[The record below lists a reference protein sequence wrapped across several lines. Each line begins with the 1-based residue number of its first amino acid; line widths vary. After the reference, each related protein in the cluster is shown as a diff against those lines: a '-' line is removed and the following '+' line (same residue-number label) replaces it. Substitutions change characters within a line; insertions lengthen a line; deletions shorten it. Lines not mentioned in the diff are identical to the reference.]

1 MLENKRRSLSCVCFL
16 TLVMFVSFKD
26 NNVGDA
32 TCTTIYVKEKKIT
45 KKIGGRIIISNRLDF
60 RSEWQTDKL
69 TYKTKGTYVD
79 QFW

>member
-32 TCTTIYVKEKKIT
+32 TCTTKYIEKK
-45 KKIGGRIIISNRLDF
+45 KKEYEKDRRKNNN
-60 RSEWQTDKL
+60 K
-69 TYKTKGTYVD
+69 
-79 QFW
+79 